1 MAAALRQAG
10 HVFPDEKI
18 ESYND
23 AIGCVLNACAPDP
36 ARRNVL
42 VAHQFVAGAAV
53 CESEEPSVGGVD
65 SIDVFLFEG
74 FDYVA
79 LGHLHS
85 PQKVGRDTVRYA
97 GSPLKYSF
105 SEAHQHKAALFV
117 TLSEKGSVRFEAVPL
132 TPRHDLRELR
142 GSYMELTD
150 RRAYDGTPTDDYLH
164 ITLTDE
170 QDVPDAAAR
179 AESKTPL
186 EHFAA
191 FYEAQ
196 NGQPLS
202 DEQAAFCRS
211 LIEDIWKEDE
221 A

>member
-1 MAAALRQAG
+1 MWLWATSTVPRRWDGTPSATQA
-10 HVFPDEKI
+10 V
-18 ESYND
+18 
-23 AIGCVLNACAPDP
+23 
-36 ARRNVL
+36 
-42 VAHQFVAGAAV
+42 
-53 CESEEPSVGGVD
+53 PSNIPSPRPFSTKPP
-65 SIDVFLFEG
+65 SIT
-74 FDYVA
+74 
-79 LGHLHS
+79 LG
-85 PQKVGRDTVRYA
+85 
-97 GSPLKYSF
+97 
-105 SEAHQHKAALFV
+105 
-117 TLSEKGSVRFEAVPL
+117 EKGSVRFEAAPL

-170 QDVPDAAAR
+170 QDVPDALARLRVIYPNLMRLDYDNRRTRAAETPDAAAR

-202 DEQAAFCRS
+202 DEQAAFCQS

>member
-1 MAAALRQAG
+1 M
-10 HVFPDEKI
+10 
-18 ESYND
+18 
-23 AIGCVLNACAPDP
+23 
-36 ARRNVL
+36 
-42 VAHQFVAGAAV
+42 
-53 CESEEPSVGGVD
+53 
-65 SIDVFLFEG
+65 
-74 FDYVA
+74 
-79 LGHLHS
+79 
-85 PQKVGRDTVRYA
+85 
-97 GSPLKYSF
+97 
-105 SEAHQHKAALFV
+105 
-117 TLSEKGSVRFEAVPL
+117 PL

-142 GSYMELTD
+142 GNYMELTD

-170 QDVPDAAAR
+170 QDVPDALAR

-202 DEQAAFCRS
+202 DEQAAFCQS